1 MRLNKDR
8 LQMHISL
15 MKITIVICW
24 LSLFSFWAIKMFGG
38 NWFEIMVKNENFI
51 KFSDIVQNTWLLYLS
66 NFITTFIAN
75 YFSFCAML
83 EKFKPNKLHSILIL
97 ICTILMW
104 AVANF
109 VTVEVIRMYF
119 GYVIIVLYAFIFQ
132 KKWKR
137 AYGLLVLVLETLF
150 IGISMVTRNIE
161 LNILFDY
168 LTFLILSIDLYI
180 MYALYYLYV
189 NLIRLKKE
197 KL

>member
-1 MRLNKDR
+1 
-8 LQMHISL
+8 

>member
-1 MRLNKDR
+1 MINKDR
-8 LQMHISL
+8 LQMYVSL
-15 MKITIVICW
+15 TKITIVLCW
-24 LSLFSFWAIKMFGG
+24 ISLFSFWAIKLFGG
-38 NWFEIMVKNENFI
+38 NWFEIMVENENFV

-83 EKFKPNKLHSILIL
+83 EKFKPNKLHIILIL
-97 ICTILMW
+97 ISTISMW

-109 VTVEVIRMYF
+109 VTIEFVRMYF
-119 GYVIIVLYAFIFQ
+119 GYLIIVLYAFIFQ
-132 KKWKR
+132 KKWKK

-197 KL
+197 KI